1 MTKKVERNYGKL
13 YDPPSANTFVWHVV
27 PKNYK
32 AGTAA
37 TYVATRNP
45 DPMPLVNQGFVL
57 VNSVQMGRYDQDGFY
72 HTYKPPVEGVV
83 VGKYVRVLQD
93 HEVQDAKNQYD
104 RKKVYER
111 YPAKE
116 GMELSV

>member
-1 MTKKVERNYGKL
+1 MTNGIERSYGKL
-13 YDPPSANTFVWHVV
+13 YDPSAADTFIWNVV

-37 TYVATRNP
+37 TYVATRHP

-93 HEVQDAKNQYD
+93 HEVIDAKNQYD
-104 RKKVYER
+104 RKKIYDR
-111 YPAKE
+111 YPAKQP
-116 GMELSV
+116 MEVS